1 MASSSGVYLGNVG
14 RVDFRRLAPPDYNVT
29 LLDEDVNATRRRFS
43 FLGAQG
49 ILLTG
54 DRVRFARQD
63 GNRLLLLKG
72 QTTDDVVRFVNVEDD
87 GGIRLFDTYQEA
99 VNGIQNDALE
109 LRDPRRNQDITVSV
123 ENETDTGFYRT
134 LGKTTDW
141 SLTTQRETVD
151 TTSLGSEFRTQ
162 YEAGLISGQGSLTAM
177 WDAEWDTCGNAA
189 APDEEL
195 SNYFCQ
201 LVLRVRSGARFGG
214 RFYVRTQGELSPGV
228 PDPAQNAVYWECDCI
243 CTNVSMAFSPTTITR
258 TRIQFITTGPI
269 QLHVGPPDPDDGF
282 IGTSATEAQ
291 ARAGENL
298 AENEFL
304 ISQENGDL
312 LLQGGYKVF
321 NGERPTWE

>member
-14 RVDFRRLAPPDYNVT
+14 RVDFRRMAPPDYNVT
-29 LLDEDVNATRRRFS
+29 LLNEDVNDVRRRFA

-54 DRVRFARQD
+54 DRVRFATQA
-63 GNRLLLLKG
+63 GTRLILLKG

-87 GGIRLFDTYQEA
+87 GGIRLFDTYEEA
-99 VNGIQNDALE
+99 VNGFQDDALE
-109 LRDPRRNQDITVSV
+109 LRDPRKDQPITVSV
-123 ENETDTGFYRT
+123 ENESTTGFYRT

-151 TTSLGSEFRTQ
+151 TTNLGSEFRTQ
-162 YEAGLISGQGSLTAM
+162 YESGLISGQGTLTAM
-177 WDAEWDTCGNAA
+177 WDAEWNMCGTES
-189 APDEEL
+189 APDQEL

-214 RFYVRTQGELSPGV
+214 RFYVRTQGEISPGV
-228 PDPAQNAVYWECDCI
+228 PDPSQNAVYWECDCI
-243 CTNVSMAFSPTTITR
+243 CTNVSMAFSPSTITK
-258 TRIQFITTGPI
+258 TRIQFVTTGPI

-282 IGTSATEAQ
+282 IGTSAAD
-291 ARAGENL
+291 APIRAGENL
-298 AENEFL
+298 GENEFL
-304 ISQENGDL
+304 LTQENGDL